1 MKLNIQWGKNY
12 ITFGSGGVVG
22 GVLSPAE
29 AAVLGLTLG
38 GTLKFI
44 FCLRFFIFSRLSI
57 SLTEPGN
64 NRKTLPSVSSVG
76 KN

>member
-1 MKLNIQWGKNY
+1 MKLYLQRGIKY
-12 ITFGSGGVVG
+12 ITLCSGGVVG
-22 GVLSPAE
+22 GVLSPTE
-29 AAVLGLTLG
+29 DAVLGLTLS

-64 NRKTLPSVSSVG
+64 NRKTLSSVSCVG